1 MGLPWFRAD
10 TNLPTHDKIL
20 DLLSRS
26 PKAKGAAFVY
36 VCSLAYSV
44 GNGTDGF
51 IAKAA
56 LPFIHGTPVDARLL
70 AEARLWVIVEGGW
83 QIPNFGTR
91 QLAGASAQ
99 AISDARSAAGKK
111 GMASRWGGQE

>member
-1 MGLPWFRAD
+1 VGLPWFRAD
-10 TNLPTHDKIL
+10 TNLPMHDKIL
-20 DLLSRS
+20 DLVGRG

-44 GNGTDGF
+44 GNETNGF
-51 IAKAA
+51 VAKAA
-56 LPFIHGTPVDARLL
+56 LPFIHGTP
-70 AEARLWVIVEGGW
+70 AEARLLMESRLWLQVEGGW

-91 QLAGASAQ
+91 QLIGAQAQ

-111 GMASRWGGQE
+111 GMESRWKDKE

>member
-20 DLLSRS
+20 DLIGRG
-26 PKAKGAAFVY
+26 PKGKGAAFVY
-36 VCSLAYSV
+36 ICSIAHSV

-56 LPFIHGTPVDARLL
+56 LPFIHGTP
-70 AEARLWVIVEGGW
+70 AEARLLMESRLWVQVENGW

-91 QLAGASAQ
+91 QMIGATAQ
-99 AISDARSAAGKK
+99 AVSAARSEAGKK
-111 GMASRWGGQE
+111 GAEKRWGK